1 MIYGYLRVSSDEQD
15 VNNQKL
21 GVEKFAEQHGWK
33 IESYITDEG
42 VSGTKDPSKRSLGK
56 LLRKIKKGDI
66 VVCSEISRLGRNL
79 LMIMSILQNIMKRNA
94 MLYTVKDNY
103 ILGDNI
109 QSTVLAFAFGLA
121 AQIERDMISMRT
133 KEALARKKAEGVKL
147 GHPRGTRMRLN
158 PRCESRYDFI
168 VAELAKGTQK
178 TILAKKC
185 KVSKTTF
192 YRYLIYK
199 NLHDPIGSNQQNWIE
214 NGVYH

>member
-1 MIYGYLRVSSDEQD
+1 
-15 VNNQKL
+15 
-21 GVEKFAEQHGWK
+21 
-33 IESYITDEG
+33 
-42 VSGTKDPSKRSLGK
+42 
-56 LLRKIKKGDI
+56 
-66 VVCSEISRLGRNL
+66 
-79 LMIMSILQNIMKRNA
+79 MKRNA

>member
-1 MIYGYLRVSSDEQD
+1 
-15 VNNQKL
+15 
-21 GVEKFAEQHGWK
+21 
-33 IESYITDEG
+33 
-42 VSGTKDPSKRSLGK
+42 
-56 LLRKIKKGDI
+56 
-66 VVCSEISRLGRNL
+66 
-79 LMIMSILQNIMKRNA
+79 MKRNA

-103 ILGDNI
+103 VLGDNI

-192 YRYLIYK
+192 YHYLIYK